1 MIDEEMLLGMAAT
14 YVARRGLSD
23 EVGRAFGEWMCGEY
37 EEAEGWEDLSP
48 WATEWEAFCLSED
61 RSQATGERYVIDYLG
76 AVALAD
82 RFSRS

>member
-23 EVGRAFGEWMCGEY
+23 EVGRAFGEWLCGEY

-61 RSQATGERYVIDYLG
+61 RSVFDGAPMSEVLGELDRGVS
-76 AVALAD
+76 LA
-82 RFSRS
+82 